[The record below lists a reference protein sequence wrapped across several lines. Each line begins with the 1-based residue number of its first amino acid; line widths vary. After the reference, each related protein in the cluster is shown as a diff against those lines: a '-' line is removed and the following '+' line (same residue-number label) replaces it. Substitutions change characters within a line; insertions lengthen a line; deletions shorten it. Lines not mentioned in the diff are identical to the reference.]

1 MRKDNEEYVES
12 SDDEDEEYDNKCLE
26 HITNVRSAVID
37 TVNAHRRGKK

>member
-12 SDDEDEEYDNKCLE
+12 SDDDEEYDNKCLE